1 MISNDLFTSI
11 AQLGNIVETITND
24 GRFKTLLIALTTADL
39 VETLEGPGPFTVFAP
54 TDDAFAKL
62 PPGALADLLR
72 PELRRELVNILT
84 YHVVGGKAI
93 TAADIIAMRP
103 PFKLPM
109 LNGITTNITKVG
121 ANIKI
126 NNSTVTQADIM
137 ASNGVVHVIDTVL
150 LPLDIVD
157 TAISDGRFKTLV
169 TALTAAGLVAT
180 LKGNG
185 PLTVFAPTDAA
196 FAKLPPDTLSFLL
209 KPENKPRLINVLA
222 YHVVDKQALTAADLL
237 AMDPP
242 FQLTMLNNAETTISQ
257 SEFTIK
263 INDASV
269 TQADILTLNGIIHA
283 IDTVLLPPDIV
294 DAIVSDSR
302 FKVLVTAL
310 NAADL
315 VTPLKGNG
323 PFTVFAPSDAAF
335 AKLPP
340 GTIEELLKPENKPTL
355 INILTYHVVSGRA
368 LTQQDIFS
376 MNPPFKLEML
386 NGDATT
392 ISREVLS
399 TNINDAQIIQ
409 FDITGWN
416 GVVHVI
422 DSVLLPI

>member
-24 GRFKTLLIALTTADL
+24 GRFKTLLIALSTADL

-242 FQLTMLNNAETTISQ
+242 FQLTMLNNAQTIISQ

-263 INDASV
+263 INDAGV

-310 NAADL
+310 TAADL
-315 VTPLKGNG
+315 VMPLKGNG

-399 TNINDAQIIQ
+399 TNINDAKIIQ